1 MKNKDHRIQ
10 EKGFIFIGVFFVM
23 IALIA
28 ACGLLI
34 SSAQTEQHQAAN
46 LVRVL
51 RARTAAESGVDALL
65 SKLAPASAFAAGWSE
80 KAQGDV
86 GAARYEASA
95 TPFNPAQYQALPG
108 AQNLGLGSIIEIV
121 STGQTQGLKGSAI
134 KQRITAI
141 VDNGPQKPR
150 VILWMIETPAE

>member
-1 MKNKDHRIQ
+1 MQ

-46 LVRVL
+46 FVRVL

-65 SKLAPASAFAAGWSE
+65 NKLAPASAFATDW
-80 KAQGDV
+80 KDQVQGDV
-86 GAARYEASA
+86 GAAHYEASA
-95 TPFNPAQYQALPG
+95 TPFNPARYLALPG

-121 STGQTQGLKGSAI
+121 STGQTQGLKNTAI

-150 VILWMIETPAE
+150 VLMWMIETPAE

>member
-1 MKNKDHRIQ
+1 MKSRNHRNQ
-10 EKGFIFIGVFFVM
+10 QKGFIFIGVFFVM

-34 SSAQTEQHQAAN
+34 SSAQAEQHHAAN
-46 LVRVL
+46 LVRIL

-65 SKLAPASAFAAGWSE
+65 NKLAPASAFPAEWRDS
-80 KAQGDV
+80 AQGEL
-86 GAARYEASA
+86 GAARYEAIA
-95 TPFNPAQYQALPG
+95 TPFNPARYQALPG

-150 VILWMIETPAE
+150 VILWMVETPTE